1 LEQVITKIGQDAIDK
16 IRANW
21 ASMEMDRASVEWQQ
35 SKGIIMN
42 MI

>member
-21 ASMEMDRASVEWQQ
+21 VSMETDSAGAKWQQ
-35 SKGIIMN
+35 LEGIIMN